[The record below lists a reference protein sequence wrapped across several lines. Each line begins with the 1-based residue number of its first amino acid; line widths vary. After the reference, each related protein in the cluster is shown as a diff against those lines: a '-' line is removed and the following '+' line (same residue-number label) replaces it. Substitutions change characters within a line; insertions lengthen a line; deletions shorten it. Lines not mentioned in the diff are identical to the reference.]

1 MTSNTNN
8 ISITNTIAK
17 KTALINKLLE
27 RLKTAFISSNDY
39 VSSNEPFFRNDD
51 SAQPFQQYNK
61 LFINEQLPEG
71 LNHNI
76 KLLYELL
83 GNQKKEIYYGP
94 WTIMSVEEA
103 LTRYKN
109 LCSQGQ
115 TNVFTIGYKSGGMGY
130 IDLLNC
136 DLKSHLLFYSVDGGS
151 NDYDRCYNA
160 NNLITNGST
169 PYDKFY
175 FSDWFYN
182 V

>member
-1 MTSNTNN
+1 MSTF
-8 ISITNTIAK
+8 TNTIAK
-17 KTALINKLLE
+17 KTALINKLSDK
-27 RLKTAFISSNDY
+27 LKSASISSNDY
-39 VSSNEPFFRNDD
+39 RSSSQPFFRNDD
-51 SAQPFQQYNK
+51 NAQPFQQYNK
-61 LFINEQLPEG
+61 LFINVQLPEG

-76 KLLYELL
+76 KLIYELF

-109 LCSQGQ
+109 LCNQGQ
-115 TNVFTIGYKSGGMGY
+115 TNVFTIGYKYGGLGY
-130 IDLLNC
+130 IDLLSC
-136 DLKSHLLFYSVDGGS
+136 DLTSHLLFYSVDGGS